1 MKSLDRNV
9 LRYLRVK
16 TLLRLLLDIP
26 IIILYIYVHQR
37 FDWHDLLLYIP
48 LGFMLLLYIWSLI
61 IKPGIYTR
69 VTKYNDSHTVFI
81 VQTGWIF
88 VRKEML
94 PVRRIQDITLVSG
107 IVSRRFNLGIL
118 RISTASRSI
127 TTPPIKIDV
136 LDTIQANLIERVKEE
151 KSSV

>member
-9 LRYLRVK
+9 LRYLRTK
-16 TLLRLLLDIP
+16 ILIRLIIEIP
-26 IIILYIYVHQR
+26 IIILYIYLHQR

-48 LGFMLLLYIWSLI
+48 LLFVLLVYIWSLI
-61 IKPGIYTR
+61 IQPRIYTR
-69 VTKYNDSHTVFI
+69 VTKYSDSPTVFI

-88 VRKEML
+88 VSKEML

-107 IVSRRFNLGIL
+107 ILSRRFNLGVL

-127 TTPPIKIDV
+127 VTPPIKIDV
-136 LDTIQANLIERVKEE
+136 LDRIQADLIERVKEE
-151 KSSV
+151 KQSV